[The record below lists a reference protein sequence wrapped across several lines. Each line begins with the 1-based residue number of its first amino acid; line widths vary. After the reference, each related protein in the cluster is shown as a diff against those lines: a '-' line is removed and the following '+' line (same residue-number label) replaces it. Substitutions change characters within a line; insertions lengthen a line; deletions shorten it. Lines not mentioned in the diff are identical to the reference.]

1 MPFLNLNTFSTL
13 FIVSDMDFQRMLPR
27 NARDF
32 MPKDIVLVGGICSV
46 FLIRRSYVSS
56 FCRKNSP
63 INDGLSRFNDLYTS
77 VINFYKFLLWMAISL
92 FMVRRHC
99 EGVGAR
105 APPGLKFSQIQV
117 LCRLI

>member
-13 FIVSDMDFQRMLPR
+13 CIVSGIEFQRMLPR

-56 FCRKNSP
+56 LCTKNS
-63 INDGLSRFNDLYTS
+63 LSLKTS
-77 VINFYKFLLWMAISL
+77 VINF
-92 FMVRRHC
+92 C
-99 EGVGAR
+99 
-105 APPGLKFSQIQV
+105 KFSCGW
-117 LCRLI
+117 LFHCSW

>member
-13 FIVSDMDFQRMLPR
+13 FIVSGMEFQRMLPR

-56 FCRKNSP
+56 LCTKNSP
-63 INDGLSRFNDLYTS
+63 INDGLPWFTDLYTS
-77 VINFYKFLLWMAISL
+77 VINFCKFFVSL
-92 FMVRRHC
+92 Q
-99 EGVGAR
+99 G
-105 APPGLKFSQIQV
+105 
-117 LCRLI
+117 CRPDICRQK

>member
-13 FIVSDMDFQRMLPR
+13 FIVSGMEFQRMLPR

-56 FCRKNSP
+56 LCTKNSP
-63 INDGLSRFNDLYTS
+63 INDGLPWFTDLYTS
-77 VINFYKFLLWMAISL
+77 VINFCKFFSIQL
-92 FMVRRHC
+92 FH
-99 EGVGAR
+99 GFQ
-105 APPGLKFSQIQV
+105 LYNHIQLEPV
-117 LCRLI
+117 CP